1 MLKIENW
8 KQFFLKKEVTVHMFG
23 TVYKPKITVHGQW
36 TLLDACTEK
45 KKKKKHRKCNVRNAI
60 PKHHLSHGSDHS
72 LS

>member
-1 MLKIENW
+1 
-8 KQFFLKKEVTVHMFG
+8 MFG

-36 TLLDACTEK
+36 TLLDVCTEE

>member
-1 MLKIENW
+1 MKIENN
-8 KQFFLKKEVTVHMFG
+8 FFFKKEVIVHVFG

-36 TLLDACTEK
+36 TLPDACTEEK
-45 KKKKKHRKCNVRNAI
+45 KKKRRKCNVRNAI